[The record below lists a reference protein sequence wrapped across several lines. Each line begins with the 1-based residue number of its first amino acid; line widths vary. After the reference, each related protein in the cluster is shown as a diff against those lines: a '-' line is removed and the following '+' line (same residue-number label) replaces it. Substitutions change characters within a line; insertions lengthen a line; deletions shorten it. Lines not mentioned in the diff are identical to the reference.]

1 MYWESFCSIFIFLY
15 VCASASVMRHGCKCL
30 WKPEGDTRSLGA
42 RVSRGCEPMIM
53 GVGNWTLEKSSK
65 SLLTDESSLQA
76 QRNSRSSCLFPFSHP
91 YDIVWLTRWHL
102 EKCVYMCLYTHTH
115 ICMYIYIHSHVYV
128 CLFVCVYNIY
138 VSTIYTIVYTIV
150 STTLESC

>member
-1 MYWESFCSIFIFLY
+1 MYWESFCYIFIFLY

-102 EKCVYMCLYTHTH
+102 EKMCVHVFVHAHTYMYVYIHTHTH
-115 ICMYIYIHSHVYV
+115 TCMCV
-128 CLFVCVYNIY
+128 CLCVCIISMYLLYI
-138 VSTIYTIVYTIV
+138 
-150 STTLESC
+150 L